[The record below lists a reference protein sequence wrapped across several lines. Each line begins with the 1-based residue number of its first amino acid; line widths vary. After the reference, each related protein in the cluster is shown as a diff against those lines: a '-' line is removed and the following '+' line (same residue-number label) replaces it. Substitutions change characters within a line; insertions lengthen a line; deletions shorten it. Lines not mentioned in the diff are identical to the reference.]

1 MRLFLILPVL
11 IFGLIG
17 GRAVRADWDF
27 TKRSMVEA
35 QVFDVSQLESIVQ
48 ALLDRLNLSDDE
60 K

>member
-1 MRLFLILPVL
+1 MQLFLILPALVL
-11 IFGLIG
+11 GLIG
-17 GRAVRADWDF
+17 GRAVRVDWDF

-48 ALLDRLNLSDDE
+48 ALLVCLNLSDDE